1 MRLAEIAAR
10 NPVRAALVGAFF
22 AAVVTLP
29 GLGIGTLWDNS
40 ETAYGEVA
48 REILITHDWLVM
60 HLNGVAWFVQPPL
73 YFWIAAFFAKIF
85 GIGSFALRL
94 PSALATIAMGGA
106 VGYATARIAGARSG
120 IYAGIIL
127 STCLMQAIVG
137 RLAIMD
143 ALLDLTIAA
152 AILWLFRAIGP
163 SSPAR
168 GLDGHKRVA
177 ALICAGAAVGLGM
190 LTKGPVAPVMVALV
204 AGAWLVWEWR
214 LRSPLVRPS
223 ARTIVL
229 ALGVMIAIA
238 LPWFLLLALQ
248 TGGPAIVEL
257 IGHYTVGRYTGV
269 IENQRGPWWYYL
281 PVLILGFFPWIAF
294 VPVGLV
300 RVWALAQKPEGAL
313 ARLAIVWAILPLV
326 FFSFAQTKL
335 PNYIALE
342 FPALA
347 IIVALWFERISAG
360 EDRRAALYS
369 AVVVPL
375 TVGCISFAASIFAR
389 DNHLNNAMAAVT
401 PQLLTLVAG
410 MLVGSIA
417 TVVAIAVAR
426 VRPIA
431 PYVLALTSLLLVN
444 FIALVAEPA
453 AEPLKP
459 MTLMSALVDRDR
471 QPGDT
476 IAIRGVSGGNAL
488 TFYTAPGV
496 ITIDAEDPKSF
507 SAAVCRSNTAF
518 VVTREKDVPSLEEEA
533 KQLHYASLELA
544 ITSRVALVRFT
555 GQGCK

>member
-1 MRLAEIAAR
+1 MRLAEIASR
-10 NPVRAALVGAFF
+10 NPVRAALAGIFF

-73 YFWIAAFFAKIF
+73 YFWIAALFAKMF
-85 GIGSFALRL
+85 GVGSFALRL

-127 STCLMQAIVG
+127 STCLIQAVMG
-137 RLAIMD
+137 RLATMD
-143 ALLDLTIAA
+143 ALLDLTVAA
-152 AILWLFRAIGP
+152 AILWIFRALGP
-163 SSPAR
+163 SPAASA
-168 GLDGHKRVA
+168 LDGRKRAA
-177 ALICAGAAVGLGM
+177 ALVGAAAAVGLGM
-190 LTKGPVAPVMVALV
+190 LAKGPVAPAMVLLVSGTWLAWEWKLGSGPVLPRVRTVILAFWVMV
-204 AGAWLVWEWR
+204 
-214 LRSPLVRPS
+214 
-223 ARTIVL
+223 
-229 ALGVMIAIA
+229 AIA
-238 LPWFLLLALQ
+238 LPWFVLLGIQ
-248 TGGPAIVEL
+248 MGGPALVEL

-294 VPVGLV
+294 VPIGLA
-300 RVWALAQKPEGAL
+300 RAWRFAQAPGGSL
-313 ARLAIVWAILPLV
+313 ARLAIVWAVLPLV

-375 TVGCISFAASIFAR
+375 TVGCITFAASVFTR
-389 DNHLNNAMAAVT
+389 DNHLTNATAAVA
-401 PQLLTLVAG
+401 PQLFTLVVG
-410 MLVGSIA
+410 MLAGSIA
-417 TVVAIAVAR
+417 TVIAIAFTRAR
-426 VRPIA
+426 PAA
-431 PYVLALTSLLLVN
+431 PYVLAFTSVLLVN
-444 FIALVAEPA
+444 FIAFVAEPA

-471 QPGDT
+471 KQGDT
-476 IAIRGVSGGNAL
+476 IAIRGVPGGNARV
-488 TFYTAPGV
+488 FYTTPGV
-496 ITIDAEDPKSF
+496 VTIDAEDPKSF
-507 SAAVCRSNTAF
+507 IAAICRSGTAF
-518 VVTREKDVPSLEEEA
+518 VVTRENDVPEVQAQA
-533 KQLHYASLELA
+533 KAVRYNSIELA
-544 ITSRVALVRFT
+544 VTSHVALVRFD
-555 GQGCK
+555 GPGCK